1 MKSLIPELSRKAIH
15 IGALVLP
22 VGYYIL
28 PEKQGKMILLIL
40 TLLSLI
46 IDVVRLNEPRVR
58 TFFYYFFG
66 RLVRDHERYNL
77 LGSTYLLLACLI
89 CVYAFPKPI
98 AVASLCFL
106 IVGDTMAALVG
117 RAYGRIPIFTKTLE
131 GSLAC
136 FASCVVIG
144 LIIFGLQLKIILG
157 GAFVATLFELLP
169 IPLDDNL
176 RIPLSAGFTMMLLS

>member
-1 MKSLIPELSRKAIH
+1 MRSLTSEIGRKAIH
-15 IGALVLP
+15 LGAIILP

-28 PEKQGKMILLIL
+28 PETQGRRILLIL
-40 TLLSLI
+40 TLISLV
-46 IDVVRLNEPRVR
+46 IDVVRLNEPRIR

-77 LGSTYLLLACLI
+77 LGSTYVLLACLI
-89 CVYAFPKPI
+89 SVYAFNKPI

-117 RAYGRIPIFTKTLE
+117 RTFGRISILSKTLE

-144 LIIFGLQLKIILG
+144 LIIPDLTLKMVLG